1 MGGIITEDNIEKF
14 KCRYIWGSANN
25 QIKASDIDE
34 EIQIAKLLNDA
45 GIVFQTEWWHNTA
58 GVMCAA
64 LEYMEGDKATYNQL
78 VDIIDRTLPG
88 STLNNFAE
96 AKAKGIT
103 PTENA
108 YLTCNRM
115 LYDEA

>member
-1 MGGIITEDNIEKF
+1 MGGIITADNIEKF
-14 KCRYIWGSANN
+14 NCRYIWGSANN

-34 EIQIAKLLNDA
+34 EIRIAKLLQEA

-64 LEYMEGDKATYNQL
+64 LEYMEGNKATYDQL
-78 VDIIDRTLPG
+78 VEIIDRTLPD

-96 AKAKGIT
+96 AEAKGIT

-108 YLTCNRM
+108 YLTCSRT
-115 LYDEA
+115 LYEE